1 MDNSNKTQQLRI
13 SGIFVPKKHH
23 AALIFLCGD
32 KLGTVVRI
40 DRAKLVIGR
49 DSDVVDL
56 PLDDDV
62 SSRVHAQ
69 VFSITT
75 DNGDKQYWLSDL
87 GSTNGTLLNGFT
99 VPQQE
104 SRLLQDG
111 DKIKIGRQL
120 FKFAMLDELEVEYQK
135 RVHELIVH
143 DDLTGLLTR
152 KSFSLELEREIVRSQ
167 RHRHEFCILM
177 MDIDFFKKVNDTYGH
192 LIGSEVLR
200 HTAKVI
206 QQTLRDSDVLAR
218 YGGEE
223 FIAILPETP
232 KDKGAE
238 AAERVREAMEKY
250 NFPASI
256 HDPDSHLHIT
266 ISIGV
271 ADFPNDSSLANNL
284 IEAADFALYEA
295 KQTGRNRVCL
305 HKPKEN
311 NNL

>member
-250 NFPASI
+250 DFPASI

>member
-1 MDNSNKTQQLRI
+1 VDNSNKTQQLRI

>member
-69 VFSITT
+69 IFSITT